1 MGVTGSLKG
10 VVLVE
15 NRRVQDSAGWN
26 PCTGLLLPM
35 ANVPMVERILA
46 GYEHA
51 GIRETLIAA
60 GRDTHEI
67 ASLCGNG
74 ARWNMAL
81 TFLGQPEACGS
92 IESMK
97 EVAAFTEDAPF
108 LTTQGPVLLDGEA
121 YLRAVQSHSDNGPSG
136 IRVWQSARES
146 PGDDNGRDGVYFLT
160 PGVYDVFYDGS
171 EPGARACSFD
181 AALDMLAGR
190 GDSVLNMALDQQPYG
205 ALTPE
210 SYLDSNERLLDL
222 VGLETT
228 TPEIMADNFSS
239 PNLVLRPPVLVAAA
253 AELERCRI
261 GPGVCIGSEVHIGH
275 GAAIEH
281 SVIMSGADIGDGA
294 SISHAVIGK
303 NASIENRAV
312 IHGRADR
319 VIVVRSN

>member
-1 MGVTGSLKG
+1 MA
-10 VVLVE
+10 
-15 NRRVQDSAGWN
+15 RWD

-35 ANVPMVERILA
+35 ANVPMVERIMA

-81 TFLGQPEACGS
+81 TFQDHPDAPGS

-121 YLRAVQSHSDNGPSG
+121 YQRAVQSHSDNGPSG

-146 PGDDNGRDGVYFLT
+146 PGSDDGCDGVYLLT
-160 PGVYDVFYDGS
+160 PGVYDIIIESGD
-171 EPGARACSFD
+171 PGTRACYFD
-181 AALDMLAGR
+181 GALDQLADR
-190 GDSVLNMALDQQPYG
+190 GDTVLNLALDQQPYG

-210 SYLDSNERLLDL
+210 SYLDANERLLDL
-222 VGLETT
+222 VDLESN

-239 PNLVLRPPVLVAAA
+239 PNLVLRPPVLVDAA

-261 GPGVCIGSEVHIGH
+261 GPAVCIGPEVHVGH

-294 SISHAVIGK
+294 SISHAVIGR
-303 NASIENRAV
+303 NASIENRAL
-312 IHGRADR
+312 IHGRAER